1 MLGIAGPPPAA
12 GSPALLTPTE
22 VWHHSNPSRPPPAS
36 SHSHFH
42 QIHQDS
48 EHQNDDEAG
57 WDQLAAVPAGGGLA
71 PAHVHQ
77 HHGGDRQ
84 AAPPPGPGLALM
96 PPAEPLGAGSVSRL
110 AGHGR
115 FCPGSR
121 ARTGQGCFLP
131 TLLPSGDGC
140 PPACPSVPRISLSPH
155 VPASVFAGPPPPHTR
170 CVGGRARLPHVRLP
184 AQREGAAPALAR
196 SPLPMPAPACT
207 PGGEGEILL
216 LWETWGH
223 PHQCCEKRGAG
234 FPLCQHWSCCCPSWG
249 WEQPGP
255 PEQAGSGPGCCPS
268 RALPMLL
275 GTTTWLAVFLCFS
288 LVLRAGP
295 CLSSAKQRPPVSECP
310 SLCLSFP
317 RPGEW
322 WMYSVPPPRRQML
335 CECSAPACACPN
347 LPSPLWGRWG
357 SFEPPQPL
365 LGGLMQGR
373 GGGRLPHSSLQQRV
387 PHRWVGGHWGLPV
400 VWLPPLSAGAGGGC
414 SRRGQGRAGRVPR
427 APPWDW
433 EPRHTPHP
441 AGSREQWGQERGT
454 TPGLGGHRRLLY
466 I

>member
-22 VWHHSNPSRPPPAS
+22 VWHRSNPSRPPPAS

-155 VPASVFAGPPPPHTR
+155 VPASVFAGPPRPILGVSADEP
-170 CVGGRARLPHVRLP
+170 GRPTCGSWHRGRGQPQPWRGALCLCQLLP
-184 AQREGAAPALAR
+184 APRVGRVKFCCSGRPGGIPTSAARSGVQASPFASTGAAAAPA
-196 SPLPMPAPACT
+196 
-207 PGGEGEILL
+207 GGG
-216 LWETWGH
+216 
-223 PHQCCEKRGAG
+223 
-234 FPLCQHWSCCCPSWG
+234 SS
-249 WEQPGP
+249 PGP
-255 PEQAGSGPGCCPS
+255 PEQAGSGPGCRPS
-268 RALPMLL
+268 RALPTLL

-322 WMYSVPPPRRQML
+322 RMYSVPPPQRQML
-335 CECSAPACACPN
+335 CACSAPACACPH

-357 SFEPPQPL
+357 SFEPPSLSWGVLCRGVGEGGCPTAPSSSGCPI
-365 LGGLMQGR
+365 GGLGAT
-373 GGGRLPHSSLQQRV
+373 GVSLLS
-387 PHRWVGGHWGLPV
+387 GF
-400 VWLPPLSAGAGGGC
+400 PP
-414 SRRGQGRAGRVPR
+414 
-427 APPWDW
+427 
-433 EPRHTPHP
+433 
-441 AGSREQWGQERGT
+441 
-454 TPGLGGHRRLLY
+454 
-466 I
+466 